1 MFEIHSPQPLYTS
14 TSHFEAYVPKNIF
27 SLPRARTER
36 TACPPATP
44 ARNTKTTHLQTPRS
58 ERRKHTVCTGVV
70 GGTPKSQ
77 NSSHTPKKSY
87 RSTAGGTDSILV
99 YPSNTTRSDN
109 YCSFCSSTQFGV
121 TGVNIGEYLSK
132 RDKPIGPAIPVDLF
146 NQMDMNEL
154 ITITFKWPGYK
165 TIVRQVEV
173 QFVHDRGLLF
183 HALVMLVQELTNEE
197 YNNRN
202 ITLGENWRIGPGGIS
217 FDKIWIKGFDKTQ
230 QGWIPWLELAT

>member
-1 MFEIHSPQPLYTS
+1 MSELQSPQPLYIG
-14 TSHFEAYVPKNIF
+14 HFEAYVPKNIF

-36 TACPPATP
+36 TTCLPTTP
-44 ARNTKTTHLQTPRS
+44 ARKNKTSHLQTPRS
-58 ERRKHTVCTGVV
+58 ERRKHTTTGTGVV
-70 GGTPKSQ
+70 SGTP
-77 NSSHTPKKSY
+77 SSHTPRKSY
-87 RSTAGGTDSILV
+87 RSTAGGTEFILV

-146 NQMDMNEL
+146 NQMHMNDM
-154 ITITFKWPGYK
+154 ITITFKWPGYE

-183 HALVMLVQELTNEE
+183 HALVMLVQELIHEE
-197 YNNRN
+197 YNNCD

-217 FDKIWIKGFDKTQ
+217 FDKIWIKGFDKTK
-230 QGWIPWLELAT
+230 QGWIPWLELAI